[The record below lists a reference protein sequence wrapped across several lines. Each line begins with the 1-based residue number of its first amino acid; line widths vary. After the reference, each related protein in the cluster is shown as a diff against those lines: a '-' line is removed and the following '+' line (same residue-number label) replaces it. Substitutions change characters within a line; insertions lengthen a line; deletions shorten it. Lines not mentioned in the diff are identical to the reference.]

1 MDSAD
6 DLETQRRAIADGCR
20 ILAREGLVTATLG
33 HISARAGDGM
43 LLRTRGPDDRG
54 LQFAT
59 ADDVKLVPLDAVEGR
74 IGTHRI
80 PVEAPLHGE
89 TLRRRP
95 GVGAVVHAHPPAVV
109 ACTIAGLP
117 LLPIIGAYDIP
128 AARMAHDGIPVFDR
142 SVLIR
147 NADVASKMLVVMG
160 EAPACLLAGHGL
172 VVVGS
177 TVAQAVTRAIS
188 INNLAQLTLMVAAT
202 GKPLTAI
209 PEADFAELP
218 DLGPGMNDD
227 PVWRHY
233 LARAR
238 LDKPPAN
245 DR

>member
-1 MDSAD
+1 MGSAD
-6 DLETQRRAIADGCR
+6 DLEAQRQAIADGCR
-20 ILAREGLVTATLG
+20 ILAHEGLVTGTLG

-43 LLRTRGPDDRG
+43 LLRTRGPEDRG

-59 ADDVKLVPLDAVEGR
+59 ADDVKLVPLDAVAGPV
-74 IGTHRI
+74 GTHLI

-89 TLRRRP
+89 TLRRQP
-95 GVGAVVHAHPPAVV
+95 GVRAVVHAHPPAVV

-117 LLPIIGAYDIP
+117 LLPIVGAYDIP
-128 AARMAHDGIPVFDR
+128 AARMAHDGIPLFNR

-147 NADVASKMLVVMG
+147 SADVATRMLDVMG

-172 VVVGS
+172 VVTGS

-188 INNLAQLTLMVAAT
+188 INNLAQLTLMVAGT
-202 GKPLTAI
+202 GEPLRVI
-209 PEADFAELP
+209 PEEDFAELP
-218 DLGPGMNDD
+218 DLGPGLNDD

-238 LDKPPAN
+238 LAADPAG
-245 DR
+245 

>member
-6 DLETQRRAIADGCR
+6 DLETQRQAIADGCR
-20 ILAREGLVTATLG
+20 ILACEGLVAATLG

-59 ADDVKLVPLDAVEGR
+59 ADDIKLVPLDAVAGR
-74 IGTHRI
+74 VGSHRI

-89 TLRRRP
+89 TLRRHP
-95 GVGAVVHAHPPAVV
+95 AVGAVVHAHPPAVV

-128 AARMAHDGIPVFDR
+128 AARMAHDGIPVFNR

-147 NADVASKMLVVMG
+147 NADVAAQMLDVMG

-172 VVVGS
+172 VVTGS
-177 TVAQAVTRAIS
+177 SVAQAVTRAIS
-188 INNLAQLTLMVAAT
+188 INDLAKLTLMVAAT
-202 GKPLTAI
+202 GEPLKAI
-209 PEADFAELP
+209 PEEDFAELP
-218 DLGPGMNDD
+218 DLGPALNDD
-227 PVWRHY
+227 SAWRHFV
-233 LARAR
+233 ARAQ
-238 LDKPPAN
+238 LAN
-245 DR
+245 